1 MRKIFSILIISLL
14 LLNTSTQA
22 QEQSNYQKAK
32 KILDKVSEK
41 TKTFTTIKA
50 TFTFEML
57 NQQENIDEKTVGTI
71 WMKGSKYKLNLLGIE
86 TYCDG
91 KYVWSYNKDDEEVTM
106 SKYDPDDDEALNP
119 SNIFNL
125 YKKGFKYSFV
135 REMFKD
141 TRALYVIDLIPTN
154 FDGEYSKIRLTID
167 KDKSTIYSMT
177 RYGND
182 GNIYVVKIKNLE
194 TNKPM
199 NDNMFIFDT
208 NKHPGVE
215 LIDDRD

>member
-154 FDGEYSKIRLTID
+154 YDGEYSKIRLTID

>member
-71 WMKGSKYKLNLLGIE
+71 WIKGSKYKLNLLGIE

-154 FDGEYSKIRLTID
+154 YDGEYSKIRLTID